1 MVGKCVP
8 IRLCCL
14 LPAACCRIVF
24 FMRLPFGEDALV
36 GLLPAACCCL
46 LLPAACC
53 RIVFFMRLPFGE
65 DALVRLH
72 RRGCPLVGLPWW
84 GIVFP
89 LDCA

>member
-24 FMRLPFGEDALV
+24 FMK
-36 GLLPAACCCL
+36 
-46 LLPAACC
+46 
-53 RIVFFMRLPFGE
+53 LPFGE